1 MPTKKSLSLLL
12 SLFLLFAWTTDDCMT
27 VHVNAFQN
35 PTAFTSSGIRSSS
48 SSSSSISSSSSSR
61 TTRRL
66 SSPSSSTSAVSSS
79 TSATSDIAISPF
91 GEDASSILKASQ
103 FMLESFWIPLSQ
115 QQQQQRYGENA
126 SAATVPVASSMNSS
140 KLLTSIQDDFTSR
153 YGEIMG
159 RRKLQSCLLSATT
172 TPTTNDNDNNNNNKP
187 LVGIIAMDMTLVD
200 ETNEIQ
206 YTRLEAEQTLTKAI
220 SSLGPKERR
229 EYSRKDCTVHE
240 IVSGLLP
247 NLKVAVVLSNLAVC
261 QSQRQKGIG
270 MELCNYVHDFAKTT
284 WGMEYVYLRVEA
296 DNTAAR
302 KLYEEKLGY
311 QCCWVEKDAIALRA
325 DVMTGEFQEM
335 EKDTWSLCKQL

>member
-1 MPTKKSLSLLL
+1 
-12 SLFLLFAWTTDDCMT
+12 
-27 VHVNAFQN
+27 
-35 PTAFTSSGIRSSS
+35 
-48 SSSSSISSSSSSR
+48 
-61 TTRRL
+61 
-66 SSPSSSTSAVSSS
+66 
-79 TSATSDIAISPF
+79 
-91 GEDASSILKASQ
+91 
-103 FMLESFWIPLSQ
+103 MLESFWIPLSPH
-115 QQQQQRYGENA
+115 QQQQRHGENA

-172 TPTTNDNDNNNNNKP
+172 TPTTNDNDNNNNNNKP